1 MSALNLSQQHK
12 VKRQL
17 GKAAQQCERE
27 DHDDLLESFPLP
39 KYFQVHFQQIHER
52 TDDVHQELAAI
63 KEYVDRLET
72 KLDLLIKLLTQYQ
85 GE

>member
-17 GKAAQQCERE
+17 VKTSQQYERE
-27 DHDDLLESFPLP
+27 NHDNLLESFPLP

-52 TDDVHQELAAI
+52 TDDVHQELAAL
-63 KEYVDRLET
+63 KEYVHRLET

>member
-17 GKAAQQCERE
+17 VKNSQQYERE
-27 DHDDLLESFPLP
+27 DHDNLLESFPLP

-52 TDDVHQELAAI
+52 TDDVYQELAEL
-63 KEYVDRLET
+63 KDYVYRLEI

-85 GE
+85 RE